1 MITAQ
6 AERICG
12 ALLASLSGGP
22 VPVKLHS
29 RFRVAANLSTP
40 RGLVTLLSP
49 GRCLQP
55 HAVRLNHVFDYG
67 LLEPGVLTLG
77 PEGVSMDGAAVISF
91 SGAESIDLLLP
102 PGPMPQPSA
111 AWAIRR
117 FLASAPDEGLSRM
130 ALGRSDGIYAALLTP
145 RLKTLRRAVRTGD
158 IAAAA
163 AAAGRMAGC
172 GPGLTPS
179 SDDLL
184 CGYLAL
190 LPSGESRVAMASAI
204 AAAAA
209 PNTNVISAALLLSAG
224 EGYFSEDVLALVARL
239 RAGTEGQAL
248 TRALLRVAGFGSSSG
263 YDFLTGVYFGVL
275 DACAIGG
282 MCIDLPE
289 ST

>member
-6 AERICG
+6 TERICG
-12 ALLASLSGGP
+12 ALLEALGHGP
-22 VPVKLHS
+22 LPAKLHS
-29 RFRVAANLSTP
+29 RFRGAANLSTP

-55 HAVRLNHVFDYG
+55 HAVRLNHAFDYG

-102 PGPMPQPSA
+102 PGPMPQPSV

-130 ALGRSDGIYAALLTP
+130 ALGRNDGIYAALLSP
-145 RLKTLRRAVRTGD
+145 RLKTLRRAARAGD
-158 IAAAA
+158 ITAAAV
-163 AAAGRMAGC
+163 AAGRMAGC

-184 CGYLAL
+184 CGYLAP
-190 LPSGESRVAMASAI
+190 LPSEEPWGEMASAI
-204 AAAAA
+204 AASAAQ
-209 PNTNVISAALLLSAG
+209 NTNIISAALLLSAG
-224 EGYFSEDVLALVARL
+224 DGYFSEDVLALMACL
-239 RAGTEGQAL
+239 RTGTEGQAL
-248 TRALLRVAGFGSSSG
+248 TRALLRVACFGSSSG

-282 MCIDLPE
+282 ICIDLPE